1 MSFNNI
7 WFLLFLLPLIFF
19 FIKELYVDKKENI
32 FKNAADNIKKQNYS
46 RVNHSKNRLKY
57 ILFIAGSFCLI
68 LSISGPQFGTK
79 VRKVERQG
87 VDLVI
92 AFDTSISM
100 DAQDVKPS
108 RIDKAKFEI
117 SKLIQGLKGDRVSMI
132 VFAGTSHLYLPLT
145 TDYEAALLFLEAIDT
160 KMIPNQGTS
169 ISSAMKKAIELVS
182 KDEDKFKVVLI
193 VTDGEDHEGDAVELS
208 EQALELGIE
217 VHTIGVGSNVGSLIP
232 IMSKDKVQIEY
243 KRDKSGKLITS
254 VLNKNIL
261 KEIANAGNGKFFHF
275 SNNGQNYM
283 DVNKAIDSMQKKEIN
298 SHEYSEFEER
308 FQPLA
313 FISLIFFTTS
323 FVMPTRIKYLVD
335 DEK

>member
-7 WFLLFLLPLIFF
+7 WFLFLLVPLITL
-19 FIKELYVDKKENI
+19 FIIEIYTDKKDHI
-32 FKNAADNIKKQNYS
+32 FPNATIKIRKQNYI
-46 RVNHSKNRLKY
+46 RVNYNKHRLKY
-57 ILFIAGSFCLI
+57 ILFMAGAFCLI
-68 LSISGPQFGTK
+68 LSASGPQFGTK

-108 RIDKAKFEI
+108 RIEKAKFEI
-117 SKLIQGLKGDRVSMI
+117 SKLIKSLKGDRVSMI

-145 TDYEAALLFLEAIDT
+145 TDYEAALLFLDAIDT

-169 ISSAMKKAIELVS
+169 ISSAMKKAIDLVS
-182 KDEDKFKVVLI
+182 KDEDKYKVVLI
-193 VTDGEDHEGDAVELS
+193 ITDGEDHEGDAVDLS
-208 EQALELGIE
+208 KQALTLGIE
-217 VHTIGVGSNVGSLIP
+217 VHTIGIGSNEGSLIP
-232 IMSKDKVQIEY
+232 IISKSKGQIEY

-261 KEIANAGNGKFFHF
+261 KDIANAGSGKFFHF
-275 SNNGQNYM
+275 SNNGQNYT
-283 DVNKAIDSMQKKEIN
+283 DVNKAIDLMEKRQIN

-313 FISLIFFTTS
+313 FISLLFFTTS
-323 FVMPTRIKYLVD
+323 LVVPTRTKYLSND
-335 DEK
+335 

>member
-7 WFLLFLLPLIFF
+7 WFLLFLLPLLIF
-19 FIKELYVDKKENI
+19 FIKELYLDKKKNI
-32 FKNAADNIKKQNYS
+32 FYYAAENIKKQNYS
-46 RVNHSKNRLKY
+46 RFNHSKNRLKY
-57 ILFIAGSFCLI
+57 ILFMIGAFCLI
-68 LSISGPQFGTK
+68 LAISGPQFGTK
-79 VRKVERQG
+79 VRKIERQG

-169 ISSAMKKAIELVS
+169 ISSAMQKAIDLVS

-193 VTDGEDHEGDAVELS
+193 VTDGEDHEGDAVNLS
-208 EQALELGIE
+208 EKALALGIE
-217 VHTIGVGSNVGSLIP
+217 VHTIGVGSNAGSLIP
-232 IMSKDKVQIEY
+232 VMSKDKGQIEY

-261 KEIANAGNGKFFHF
+261 KEIANAGDGKFFHF
-275 SNNGQNYM
+275 SNDGQNYM

-335 DEK
+335 DEQ

>member
-7 WFLLFLLPLIFF
+7 WFLLFLFPLLVL
-19 FIKELYVDKKENI
+19 FIIELYANKKNNI
-32 FKNAADNIKKQNYS
+32 FYDAAENIKKQNYY
-46 RVNHSKNRLKY
+46 RFNYDKHRLKY
-57 ILFIAGSFCLI
+57 ILFMAGSFCLI
-68 LSISGPQFGTK
+68 LSASGPQFGTK
-79 VRKVERQG
+79 VKKIERQG

-169 ISSAMKKAIELVS
+169 ISSAMQKAIDLVS

-193 VTDGEDHEGDAVELS
+193 VTDGEDHEGDAVNLS
-208 EQALELGIE
+208 GKALALGVE
-217 VHTIGVGSNVGSLIP
+217 VHTIGVGSNAGSLIP
-232 IMSKDKVQIEY
+232 VMSKDKGQIEY

-261 KEIANAGNGKFFHF
+261 KEIANAGDGKFFHF
-275 SNNGQNYM
+275 SNDGQNYT

-335 DEK
+335 DEQ